1 MKSNVKWNW
10 RKKSLL
16 LLTLT
21 ATAGCVHGS
30 TTPPLVTNSY
40 CKIAQPIRYNSKL
53 DSPATVARIEQHNS
67 TWACLCDDDCPAS
80 APNTK

>member
-16 LLTLT
+16 LLMLT

-30 TTPPLVTNSY
+30 TTPPTNSY
-40 CKIAQPIRYNSKL
+40 CKVAQPIRYNSTL

-67 TWACLCDDDCPAS
+67 TWVCLCENDCPAS
-80 APNTK
+80 AEGTK